1 VELQELSPPAKIR
14 KSNSGSRRL
23 PAVQNVKSRSSYL
36 WSVVVVPEK
45 SNCFEGEDEQIIEK
59 VVEIEDENIQTIGK
73 LKNVRVEVKAVKF
86 ARTAF
91 RNEPTTKPRQPR
103 HQPSTLTLITNTVH
117 NKPNSQKTKK
127 ATPLVTIQ
135 PTTQLCGKP
144 APLPFGTNL
153 DSGSQPSSGTSHT
166 PRFRSFFKRIQESNT
181 VNPAPPVKF
190 KFPSQS

>member
-1 VELQELSPPAKIR
+1 LPFFSRKKKKLLINLLSSELVVVRWSSCIARYLPPCHTSPPPPPSIKQASCSGEVELQELSPPAKIR

-86 ARTAF
+86 ARTALLNKKCYF
-91 RNEPTTKPRQPR
+91 EKCKVHVCSRY
-103 HQPSTLTLITNTVH
+103 SYLI
-117 NKPNSQKTKK
+117 KT
-127 ATPLVTIQ
+127 
-135 PTTQLCGKP
+135 
-144 APLPFGTNL
+144 
-153 DSGSQPSSGTSHT
+153 
-166 PRFRSFFKRIQESNT
+166 
-181 VNPAPPVKF
+181 
-190 KFPSQS
+190 